1 MQLYKKLKTTMLN
14 ISKRYNSY
22 VWDFSCL
29 FIGIQVLIWE
39 IRLLINLI
47 SAFKFLSTSFEMFVR
62 SVPLLSYYY
71 VVITV
76 MAMSAVM
83 TICMICMDLD
93 IIVFILIAHKEI
105 IYFSV
110 SRASRQLRYKL
121 TPGLTQVSSK
131 LS

>member
-1 MQLYKKLKTTMLN
+1 
-14 ISKRYNSY
+14 
-22 VWDFSCL
+22 
-29 FIGIQVLIWE
+29 
-39 IRLLINLI
+39 
-47 SAFKFLSTSFEMFVR
+47 MFVR

-76 MAMSAVM
+76 MTMSAVM